1 MATEIV
7 LPQWSMGMAD
17 GTIVRWL
24 KREGEQVTQG
34 EPLAEVEAAKVTSE
48 VEAEVAGV
56 VVRIL
61 VAEGETVPVRTPLCL
76 IGTADEVVASAESS
90 AAPME
95 SAPVVST
102 PVQPVVASS
111 HPPVQIT
118 PVARRMAQD
127 HGIDLSQVRG
137 SGPGGRIVVEDV
149 QRAVDAAARPAT
161 PPSAPAPV
169 QVIPA
174 ARRLAKTH
182 GVDLGHVRGSGPEG
196 RVTVEDVQRVIDAAV
211 QPTASVAPAQP
222 MAEQVLPLTGM
233 RGAIARRM
241 HQSMQ
246 TSAQVTL
253 TTEIDVSSLVQL
265 REELK
270 QQFALTYTDLVVK
283 AVAHALKEHPRLN
296 AWIEG
301 EHIRIAQAVHIGV
314 AVALDDGLIV
324 PVIRDADRKSL
335 REIALE
341 AQRLATRSREGT
353 LTRDEVMGSTFSVT
367 NLGMYGIDAFTPII
381 NPPEIAI
388 LGVGRISE
396 KLVRVAR
403 GAEWRHVM
411 SLSLTF
417 DHRAVDGAPAAAF
430 MQSIGK
436 HLEHPTE
443 MTL

>member
-1 MATEIV
+1 MATEVV

-24 KREGEQVTQG
+24 KHEGELVAEG

-56 VVRIL
+56 VMRIL

-76 IGTADEVVASAESS
+76 IGTADEVRGITEIAD
-90 AAPME
+90 APME
-95 SAPVVST
+95 ATAAST
-102 PVQPVVASS
+102 AVQSVASS
-111 HPPVQIT
+111 LLPAQIS
-118 PVARRMAQD
+118 PVARRMANER
-127 HGIDLSQVRG
+127 GIDLSQVRG
-137 SGPGGRIVVEDV
+137 SGPGGRIVAEDV
-149 QRAVDAAARPAT
+149 QRAIDAVTRPTPSSEAPAT
-161 PPSAPAPV
+161 V

-174 ARRLAKTH
+174 ARRMANER
-182 GVDLGHVRGSGPEG
+182 GIDLSQVRGSGPGG
-196 RVTVEDVQRVIDAAV
+196 RISVEDVQQVIDAAA
-211 QPTASVAPAQP
+211 QQTASVPQAPP
-222 MAEQVLPLTGM
+222 TAEQVLPLTGM

-241 HQSMQ
+241 HQSVQ

-270 QQFALTYTDLVVK
+270 QHFALTYTDLVVK
-283 AVAHALKEHPRLN
+283 ATAQALIEHPRMN

-301 EHIRIAQAVHIGV
+301 EHIRLVQAVHIGV

-324 PVIRDADRKSL
+324 PVVRDADRKSL

-341 AQRLATRSREGT
+341 AQRLAMRARAGT
-353 LTRDEVMGSTFSVT
+353 LERHEVTGSTFSVT

-388 LGVGRISE
+388 LGVGRITE
-396 KLVRVAR
+396 KLVRIQR

-411 SLSLTF
+411 TLSLTF

-430 MQSIGK
+430 LQSIGK
-436 HLEHPTE
+436 ELENPAE
-443 MTL
+443 MPM